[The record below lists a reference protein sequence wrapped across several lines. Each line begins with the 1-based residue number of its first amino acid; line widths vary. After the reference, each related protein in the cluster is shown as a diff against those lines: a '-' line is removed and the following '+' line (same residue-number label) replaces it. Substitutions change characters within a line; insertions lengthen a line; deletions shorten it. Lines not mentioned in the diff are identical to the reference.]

1 MLILLQFLF
10 SPTGCWMNYK
20 AAPYEDNLPEDAVK
34 VGITCCKLENAFF
47 QPLTISQ
54 VSVSLTV
61 TTVLPIFRNSYSF
74 FLFSLH
80 FFPHAQSHMRPL
92 AITIKILK
100 RMREITQ
107 AYVNTR
113 DLRRFDK
120 SIYIIGNR
128 AIIFI
133 SYVCVEV

>member
-100 RMREITQ
+100 RMREITRTYANTKDLTRFGKY
-107 AYVNTR
+107 AYI
-113 DLRRFDK
+113 LRSRV
-120 SIYIIGNR
+120 IIS
-128 AIIFI
+128 I
-133 SYVCVEV
+133 SYS